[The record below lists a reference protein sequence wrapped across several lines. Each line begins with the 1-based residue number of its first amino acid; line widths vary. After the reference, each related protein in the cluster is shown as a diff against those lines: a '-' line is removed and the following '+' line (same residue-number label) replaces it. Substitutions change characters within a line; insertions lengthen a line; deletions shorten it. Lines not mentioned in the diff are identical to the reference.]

1 MISLHDVLRQMQDC
15 CARLSRLQA
24 HGCGRPAIIA
34 RGVLVSVKA
43 DCSEQ
48 PFEPWVV
55 EAFLGLKH
63 ASETGEPFALINCLK
78 DGRPCSVIASI
89 EDGGDRMRF
98 KPLFVAVADDMRFQP
113 YPQDQ
118 RAA

>member
-1 MISLHDVLRQMQDC
+1 MISLHDILRQMQESC
-15 CARLSRLQA
+15 TRVSRVQA
-24 HGCGRPAIIA
+24 KGCERPAIIA
-34 RGVLVSVKA
+34 RGILVPVSA
-43 DCSEQ
+43 DGSAH

-63 ASETGEPFALINCLK
+63 ASETGEPFALINCLR
-78 DGRPCSVIASI
+78 DGKPCAVIAAT

-98 KPLFVAVADDMRFQP
+98 KPLFVAVSDDMRFQP